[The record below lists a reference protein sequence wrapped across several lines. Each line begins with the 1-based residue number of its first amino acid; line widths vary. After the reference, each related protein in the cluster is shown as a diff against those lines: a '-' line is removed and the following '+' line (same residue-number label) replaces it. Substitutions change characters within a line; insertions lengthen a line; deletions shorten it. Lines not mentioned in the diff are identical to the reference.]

1 MFVILILVL
10 VSTVANV
17 KANHNNRLRK
27 LQNNN
32 GNNNNWKPRRTD
44 DNGGLCIYEP
54 DCNNFFGGCEQ
65 GTFCNVSMLPGGY
78 VHSLCL
84 ENPGHEGKNY
94 NCYSIRNS
102 NGANNRIGC
111 ITDGDCCNPAAKC
124 GLDRYCHLECD
135 LPDPPT
141 SSPTAPTDSPTTIP
155 TTPTEI
161 PTETPSTIPTTLP
174 TEVPSTE
181 VPSAMPTVGAEAVPT
196 ADNDVILYDPNDPVS
211 SPVSS
216 PNSAPN
222 TAPSTTTDPS
232 VPTDPFHFV
241 ARIIFSQTT
250 STQFTYNQAVQFS
263 RTFAEEFDL
272 LAGSVGS
279 RKIGEAMTGE
289 DGTYQYIV
297 EVLIHAKNSAVPDPY
312 KEDYAGLTE
321 KIETYLESEEFPHTT
336 PIDYRKNLDKAG
348 MDDELLV
355 KMEYINT
362 SPTAKPSLSSAGS
375 TSEDS
380 ASSTSS
386 SSDNNA
392 GAIAGGVFAALFAVA
407 VMFGAY
413 YYYTRGV
420 EEQPKEGVDVTPSG
434 ASNPTSFDNV
444 DIVVSNGG
452 IPAAPSVGASP

>member
-1 MFVILILVL
+1 MMFVILILVL

-32 GNNNNWKPRRTD
+32 NWKPRRTD

-54 DCNNFFGGCEQ
+54 DCNNFYGGCEQ
-65 GTFCNVSMLPGGY
+65 GTFCNSSLLPGGY

-84 ENPGHEGKNY
+84 ENPGHEGTNY

-111 ITDGDCCNPAAKC
+111 VAHSDCCNPAAKC

-161 PTETPSTIPTTLP
+161 PTETPSTIPTAP
-174 TEVPSTE
+174 PSRAPSTE

-196 ADNDVILYDPNDPVS
+196 ADKTNPNDPVS

-232 VPTDPFHFV
+232 VPRDPFHYV
-241 ARIIFSQTT
+241 ARVLFTDTT
-250 STQFTYNQAVQFS
+250 TTELTYRQAVEYS
-263 RTFAEEFDL
+263 KTIAEGL
-272 LAGSVGS
+272 KLAVGTVGS
-279 RKIGEAMTGE
+279 RTIGESMIGE
-289 DGTYQYIV
+289 DGTHQYLV
-297 EVLIHAKNSAVPDPY
+297 EVLIHAKNSAVPDPF
-312 KEDYAGLTE
+312 KDDYAGLTKLIDE
-321 KIETYLESEEFPHTT
+321 YFESEDFAVKT
-336 PIDYRKNLDKAG
+336 PTDFRKNLDKAG
-348 MDDELLV
+348 MEDDWAV

-362 SPTAKPSLSSAGS
+362 SPTAKPSSLSAGS

-380 ASSTSS
+380 ASSNSS

-413 YYYTRGV
+413 YYYTQGV
-420 EEQPKEGVDVTPSG
+420 EEPKEGVDVTPSG

-444 DIVVSNGG
+444 DIVVSNG
-452 IPAAPSVGASP
+452 ASTAPSVGASP